1 MKTKRSIYS
10 NPVEEIIWKLFIK
23 MTIVSFHFTVFLILS
38 LVRRS
43 TSFVL
48 LPIDIVRT
56 DNFISQRYRSQIS
69 IRPSYRTDREIFKLY
84 SKEETLTEDLDNL
97 KVRMKKEGKLKA
109 LWNRYGALYF
119 QVWFCIYLP
128 FLLTFFYV
136 LDNNL
141 LQASAFES
149 LDPKTAVLN
158 LCTQLESI
166 FNDPELM
173 SGVRENPRATNFAT
187 AYLLADLVPTTVFAL
202 AVVTFITKRRDKAAL
217 DLITKNEGGSMN

>member
-1 MKTKRSIYS
+1 
-10 NPVEEIIWKLFIK
+10 
-23 MTIVSFHFTVFLILS
+23 MTIVSLYFTALLIIS
-38 LVRRS
+38 LVLQS
-43 TSFVL
+43 TSFLL
-48 LPIDIVRT
+48 LPIGIVRN
-56 DNFISQRYRSQIS
+56 DNFMIQRYRSQLS
-69 IRPSYRTDREIFKLY
+69 IRPSDRTDREIFQLY
-84 SKEETLTEDLDNL
+84 SKEETPAEDMDDL
-97 KVRMKKEGKLKA
+97 KVRMKKEGKLQA
-109 LWNRYGALYF
+109 LWNKYGALYF

-158 LCTQLESI
+158 LCTQLESA

-202 AVVTFITKRRDKAAL
+202 AVVTFITKRREKAAL
-217 DLITKNEGGSMN
+217 ELITKNEGGSMN